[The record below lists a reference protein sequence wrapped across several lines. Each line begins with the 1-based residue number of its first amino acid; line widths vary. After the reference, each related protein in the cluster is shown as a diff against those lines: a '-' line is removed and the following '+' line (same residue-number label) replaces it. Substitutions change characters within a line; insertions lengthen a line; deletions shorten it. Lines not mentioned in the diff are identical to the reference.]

1 MLIQMKGAAFD
12 PDQIAGLKVGSWK
25 GSNGPATGI
34 VVYLKGNSTPV
45 PIECESEE
53 NAIDV
58 LNTFLTRSREEEG
71 REDPVLLDVRRLLRE
86 VNEKIVYIDRRTG
99 DLEKASAD
107 IRKKLA
113 TLQRTV
119 KKVDWIPVPIKVDTD
134 RPLTI
139 TADWKEDEP
148 GSE

>member
-12 PDQIAGLKVGSWK
+12 PEQIAGLKVGSWK
-25 GSNGPATGI
+25 GSGGPTTGI

-45 PIECESEE
+45 PIECENEE

-58 LNTFLTRSREEEG
+58 LNTFLTRCKEEEG

-86 VNEKIVYIDRRTG
+86 VNEKVVYIDRRTG
-99 DLEKASAD
+99 DLDKASAEMK
-107 IRKKLA
+107 KKLV
-113 TLQRTV
+113 TLQKTV

-134 RPLTI
+134 RPLKI
-139 TADWKEDEP
+139 TADWKDDEP
-148 GSE
+148 GPE